1 MTSDTELFGRDSVK
15 LNILK
20 ELKSGNISISLAQDG
35 GEAQDYIS
43 RIRREGSR
51 VQVFGKFNISEDPSG
66 EVLTIRP
73 ITVSGALRVTF
84 GFSGQQSDAEKKLC
98 IFRSATKT
106 VERQYDISEML
117 TSIEFIPQGNVKYL
131 LRLTYGGPQEDEL
144 PAAASVPETNAAEHA
159 GLPLDPDVPTSPAD
173 AFTQPSEPD
182 RTAEPE
188 VDPEMEKI
196 QAEIKKAEEK
206 LNNLRQRRQ
215 SAKDMLSKLESE
227 YEKDYGEFAS
237 ELEEYRLRY
246 GADQSVIDYYR
257 DNDIQP
263 IEELLKEISD
273 KLEQAEKQISVVILG
288 RQKKTMEIE
297 NEVKSN
303 KRQ

>member
-98 IFRSATKT
+98 IFVTAFC
-106 VERQYDISEML
+106 VPVSEFN
-117 TSIEFIPQGNVKYL
+117 I
-131 LRLTYGGPQEDEL
+131 
-144 PAAASVPETNAAEHA
+144 
-159 GLPLDPDVPTSPAD
+159 
-173 AFTQPSEPD
+173 
-182 RTAEPE
+182 
-188 VDPEMEKI
+188 
-196 QAEIKKAEEK
+196 
-206 LNNLRQRRQ
+206 
-215 SAKDMLSKLESE
+215 
-227 YEKDYGEFAS
+227 
-237 ELEEYRLRY
+237 
-246 GADQSVIDYYR
+246 
-257 DNDIQP
+257 
-263 IEELLKEISD
+263 
-273 KLEQAEKQISVVILG
+273 
-288 RQKKTMEIE
+288 
-297 NEVKSN
+297 
-303 KRQ
+303 